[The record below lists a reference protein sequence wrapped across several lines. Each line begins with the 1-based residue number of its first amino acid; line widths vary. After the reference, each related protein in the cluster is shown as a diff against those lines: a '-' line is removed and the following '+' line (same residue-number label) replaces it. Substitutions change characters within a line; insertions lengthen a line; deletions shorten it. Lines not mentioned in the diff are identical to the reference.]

1 MEKKV
6 FFKHNQ
12 DMNAG
17 ILYMPDGFREDGMY
31 AAIVISAPA
40 GAVKEQ
46 SPSVY
51 GKKIAEKGFVTLVF
65 DTYHQGES
73 GGEPRQLENPADRI
87 EDIKCAVDYLTTLS
101 YVDNDRIGAMGICSG
116 GGYSVHTACTEK
128 RIKAVAGVSS
138 SDPGSWIR
146 DGIDGKVTKE
156 ELLGMLTAVG
166 AQRTAEANGA
176 DPIYG
181 NFVPEVVTEDMEP
194 RSTLREANH
203 YYRTERG
210 GHKNST
216 NLVSMMSLDKMIDF
230 ITFGLIDKLLTQPLL
245 LIVGSDADTKHYSK
259 EAVAK
264 ATTEKEYFEIQ
275 GASHCDLYDIQ
286 PYVDQAIEKLTVFFE
301 KNLY

>member
-1 MEKKV
+1 MMKKI

-17 ILYMPDGFREDGMY
+17 IMYLPEDFKEENTY

-51 GKKIAEKGFVTLVF
+51 GQKLAEKGFITLVF

-87 EDIKCAVDYLTTLS
+87 EDIKCAIDYLTTVP
-101 YVDNDRIGAMGICSG
+101 YVDNERIGAMGICSG

-146 DGIDGKVTKE
+146 EGIDGKMTKE
-156 ELLGMLTAVG
+156 EVIGLLTAVG
-166 AQRTAEANGA
+166 TQRTAEANGGK
-176 DPIYG
+176 PSYG
-181 NFVPEVVTEDMEP
+181 NFVPEVVIDDMGP
-194 RSTLREANH
+194 RSTLREAH
-203 YYRTERG
+203 DYYRTERG
-210 GHKNST
+210 AHKNST

-230 ITFGLIDKLLTQPLL
+230 ITFGLVDKLLTQPLL
-245 LIVGSDADTKHYSK
+245 MIVGADADTKQYSK
-259 EAVAK
+259 DAVDK
-264 ATTEKEYFEIQ
+264 ATTEKEYIEIL
-275 GASHCDLYDIQ
+275 GASHCDLYDVQ
-286 PYVDQAIEKLTVFFE
+286 LYVDQVIDKLTEFFE
-301 KNLY
+301 KNL

>member
-17 ILYMPDGFREDGMY
+17 ILFMPEDFSSEKQY

-46 SPSVY
+46 SPSLY
-51 GKKIAEKGFVTLVF
+51 GRSLAAKGFVTLVF

-101 YVDNDRIGAMGICSG
+101 YVNNEQIGAMGICSG

-146 DGIDGKVTKE
+146 DGIDGEVSRE
-156 ELLGMLTAVG
+156 ELIGMLNAVS

-176 DPIYG
+176 EPVYG
-181 NFVPEVVTEDMEP
+181 NFVPEEVTEDMAP
-194 RSTLREANH
+194 RSTLREANN
-203 YYRTERG
+203 YYRTLRG
-210 GHKNST
+210 QHPNST
-216 NLVSMMSLDKMIDF
+216 NQVSMISLDKMIDF
-230 ITFGLIDKLLTQPLL
+230 TTFTLVDKLLTQPLL
-245 LIVGSDADTKHYSK
+245 MIVGSDADTKKYSQD
-259 EAVAK
+259 AYDRAN
-264 ATTEKEYFEIQ
+264 TEKELFEIKC
-275 GASHCDLYDIQ
+275 ASHVDLYDVQ
-286 PYVDQAIEKLTVFFE
+286 PYVNQAVEKLASFFGAH
-301 KNLY
+301 LQ